1 MPLSHSQIVK
11 QTQTTVLLITIIV
24 LCRMIIAIY
33 LATNQSRLKK
43 SIFSHY
49 CTSTYQ
55 VFPTLDVFELIRDP
69 NDFYDEVKMPPHIWL
84 DYVLNPLHE
93 YLKWPRKWITKVSV
107 DCKYYPYKTKAC
119 QISIPNRLLRF
130 AMWMAGQPMRTLK
143 RYFKQSKTTVRRD
156 IIFIAHM
163 MNWVLSPVHLYVPK
177 VGSEEYKFLLGNGVF
192 KGLFKDGIYMMD
204 VVKCFIK
211 KPVKFQ
217 SNCYDKYKAGHTL
230 GCLTMCDGFGV
241 VRYVHGPGFGRKH
254 DLKLYATSDLFLNQ
268 QNYVKPTH
276 YIFADGAWR
285 FYPLPILTRYHG
297 RNNYTTYMHAF
308 NYKFSQCRSLKEN
321 TYGRAKKKYPVIRWN
336 FPLST
341 KQFFVI
347 FRCAMIKANILTK
360 TTSPYR
366 KKLQMKY

>member
-217 SNCYDKYKAGHTL
+217 SNCYDKYKAGDTFQVYYKIYFHNVSIKKVIL
-230 GCLTMCDGFGV
+230 WDVLQCVMDLVSFDMCMAL
-241 VRYVHGPGFGRKH
+241 
-254 DLKLYATSDLFLNQ
+254 DLVENMISNYMQLLIYFLIN
-268 QNYVKPTH
+268 K
-276 YIFADGAWR
+276 I
-285 FYPLPILTRYHG
+285 
-297 RNNYTTYMHAF
+297 M
-308 NYKFSQCRSLKEN
+308 
-321 TYGRAKKKYPVIRWN
+321 
-336 FPLST
+336 
-341 KQFFVI
+341 
-347 FRCAMIKANILTK
+347 
-360 TTSPYR
+360 
-366 KKLQMKY
+366 